1 MAGDH
6 RRRAF
11 VGLTISNLARQ
22 PWSQVVGAY
31 LTLLVASRTT
41 SAVAI
46 TFALSA
52 HRGIAAVLMP
62 IMGRLSDRAT
72 TRGGRRVPLIV
83 VGTAVGAVT
92 VMLMTRTNGYWPLLV
107 AIVVTRLAL
116 QVASI
121 GSVGVTPDV
130 FGRSRWAKAVGA
142 IAAIGFLPGLLTL
155 ALIRATWHQ
164 DDPSTWDITFIVAGA
179 GLLLGAFAV
188 AVLVREA
195 PATEE
200 VAAIAARGAW
210 RDELDRV
217 RAIPSGVHL
226 LASVALLSVAFAGI
240 NRLLP
245 VWARDELHVGGS
257 EFASVSLV
265 LLGVTVALVPL
276 GLWLG
281 SRAHPRVLAVGA
293 ALVGAVVTALMTV
306 ITGPTM
312 FVVFTAISIPL
323 TVAAFASL
331 APLFI
336 PLFPKGDRLGQAW
349 GMVVGP
355 FGLAT
360 SLAGLASATVVD
372 IVGTTDALWV
382 ISSVLL
388 LALAANLTTL
398 HVPSAAR
405 TDVRGLLRKARVA
418 GLGPGLFDGSVDLE
432 DVLGVGAIQQDDDD
446 TTATP
451 IAPVV

>member
-11 VGLTISNLARQ
+11 VGLTLSNLANQ
-22 PWSQVVGAY
+22 PWSQVVGVY

-46 TFALSA
+46 SFALSA

-62 IMGRLSDRAT
+62 IVGRLSDRT
-72 TRGGRRVPLIV
+72 STRGGRRVPLIV
-83 VGTAVGAVT
+83 VGSAVAAVM
-92 VMLMTRTNGYWPLLV
+92 VMVMTRTTGYWQLV
-107 AIVVTRLAL
+107 VVIVVARVGLE
-116 QVASI
+116 VASL
-121 GSVGVTPDV
+121 GNVGVTPDV
-130 FGRSRWAKAVGA
+130 FGRSRWAKAAGA

-164 DDPSTWDITFIVAGA
+164 EDPSSWDITFLVAGA
-179 GLLLGAFAV
+179 GLLLGAVAV
-188 AVLVREA
+188 ALLVREA
-195 PATEE
+195 PASGE
-200 VAAIAARGAW
+200 VAVIAAKGSW
-210 RDELDRV
+210 RDELAWI
-217 RAIPSGVHL
+217 RAVPSGMHL
-226 LASVALLSVAFAGI
+226 LASIGLLSLAFAGI

-245 VWARDELHVGGS
+245 VWACDELQVGGA
-257 EFASVSLV
+257 EFASISFV
-265 LLGVTVALVPL
+265 LLGVAAVLVPF

-281 SRAHPRVLAVGA
+281 SRAYPRALAIAA
-293 ALVGAVVTALMTV
+293 ALVGAAVTALMTL
-306 ITGPTM
+306 ITTPTM
-312 FVVFTAISIPL
+312 FVVFTAISLPL

-336 PLFPKGDRLGQAW
+336 PLFPTGDRLGQAW
-349 GMVVGP
+349 GMIVGP
-355 FGLAT
+355 FFLAT

-388 LALAANLTTL
+388 VALAANLTTL
-398 HVPSAAR
+398 RVAAGER
-405 TDVRGLLRKARVA
+405 TDVRGLLRKARVV

-432 DVLGVGAIQQDDDD
+432 DVLGIGAISPD
-446 TTATP
+446 ASP
-451 IAPVV
+451 SGS